1 MLSSSLNLISASDRI
16 DDQAESSVPWSEK
29 ESKPVPRAIKRNFL
43 PGKAEPKSEQQTSPT
58 TNAKKRGR
66 FEKNDFVKKI
76 FIDYPCSRSDCRPE
90 RFDGKNVYFD
100 DDDSSND
107 GGDYKRQAKERFRVL
122 AFCKAL
128 FLIVYPRPTSEKKS
142 EERDRVGSD
151 GDEQP
156 GVVHGGRRRRFEVL
170 DDDHDDD
177 EDDDVVTIP
186 KAKRKR
192 RDPKVSLLAPYV
204 EELRAAKASQEASL
218 KRINANL
225 DPPHEQDM
233 AKILSLR
240 GQTAAALSTKDVLEP
255 ESLNKSSVPR

>member
-1 MLSSSLNLISASDRI
+1 M
-16 DDQAESSVPWSEK
+16 
-29 ESKPVPRAIKRNFL
+29 
-43 PGKAEPKSEQQTSPT
+43 
-58 TNAKKRGR
+58 
-66 FEKNDFVKKI
+66 
-76 FIDYPCSRSDCRPE
+76 
-90 RFDGKNVYFD
+90 
-100 DDDSSND
+100 
-107 GGDYKRQAKERFRVL
+107 
-122 AFCKAL
+122 
-128 FLIVYPRPTSEKKS
+128 IVYPRPTSEKKS

-192 RDPKVSLLAPYV
+192 RDPKVSLLAPFV
-204 EELRAAKASQEASL
+204 EELRAEIASQKARSKL
-218 KRINANL
+218 IDSML
-225 DPPHEQDM
+225 DPPHERDM
-233 AKILSLR
+233 AQIRSLR